1 MKPLYERLCFAYEG
15 GLVRRFHTRPGIEPC
30 TDAHHSH
37 GVAMLCYFLSDGLP
51 SQNLL
56 LEALTHDLGEHFA
69 GDVPAPTK
77 WALGAAQFAA
87 IEEEVRDR
95 YELRFP
101 LTIEERRTLEMADAM
116 EGVLWCAKEV
126 SMGNGRAR
134 LIGSKW
140 LRLIQQRD
148 VPGFTSVQQEVHAAI
163 LRIWKECNEEGST
176 QYDVYAE

>member
-1 MKPLYERLCFAYEG
+1 MKSLYERLCFAYEG

-69 GDVPAPTK
+69 GDIPAPTK
-77 WALGAAQFAA
+77 WVLGAARFAA
-87 IEEEVRDR
+87 IEEEVRGR
-95 YELRFP
+95 YELSFP
-101 LTIEERRTLEMADAM
+101 LTVVERRTLAIADAM

-126 SMGNGRAR
+126 SMGNVRAR
-134 LIGSKW
+134 RPGEKW
-140 LRLIQQRD
+140 IERVRKRYAIT
-148 VPGFTSVQQEVHAAI
+148 FTDSERSVYNAVAQ
-163 LRIWKECNEEGST
+163 IWRECNEEGST
-176 QYDVYAE
+176 RYDIYAE